1 MALIEEIDHGGWV
14 ELVLNRGERRNA
26 LSAAMVDDLIETL
39 GRVEKTAR
47 AGVISARGP
56 VFCAGAD
63 LKEGMSLDPD
73 RPSSRALRALAES
86 PLFLIAAI
94 TGGVYGAGVQLVA
107 ACPVAI
113 GTDRAVFGLPEARHG
128 VFPLGVVP
136 YLEGRIPARRLLT
149 LGIQGG
155 VIDASEAHAFGL
167 LTELVGEEA
176 LPERIETWMDLAL
189 SRPEVAA
196 QAKRWWSDPLL
207 DAGFQ
212 RRVVGL
218 ESLLAGAV
226 PAPNG
231 AGPPPQGDVR

>member
-1 MALIEEIDHGGWV
+1 MPMSLVEEIDHGGWV
-14 ELVLNRGERRNA
+14 ALVLDCSERRNA
-26 LSAAMVDDLIETL
+26 LSSVLVDELIEAL
-39 GRVEKTAR
+39 GRAEKTAR
-47 AGVISARGP
+47 AAVISARGP

-73 RPSSRALRALAES
+73 RPSSRAFRALADS
-86 PLFLIAAI
+86 PLFLAAAI

-136 YLEGRIPARRLLT
+136 YLEGRVPARRLLT
-149 LGIQGG
+149 IGMRGG
-155 VIDASEAHAFGL
+155 VIDAAEAHACGL
-167 LTELVGEEA
+167 LTELVNEHD
-176 LPERIETWMDLAL
+176 LPTRITDWMELAL

-196 QAKRWWSDPLL
+196 QAKRWWSAPLL

-212 RRVVGL
+212 RRVSDL
-218 ESLLAGAV
+218 ESMLAHSL
-226 PAPNG
+226 PRE
-231 AGPPPQGDVR
+231 AG